1 MHTIDIWKILAG
13 IAIFLLGIKFLE
25 ESLQQL
31 SGRGFKLFLKKHTS
45 NKIKAIGSGAL
56 VTALLQSS
64 SLVSLMVLAFAG
76 AGILTMYNALA
87 LILGANLGTTFTGW
101 MIALIGFKLN
111 FEILALPIAGIAG
124 LLFTLT
130 GKNSKLNNWS
140 RFFFGFSFLFIG
152 LGFIK
157 TGIEDYINT
166 IDLTTFQQYPV
177 FIFLL
182 IGFIITSIIQSSSA
196 TVAIT
201 LSALNAG
208 AISLFDA
215 TAIVLGSEIGTTIK
229 LFIAA
234 ANGAAVKRRIAIGNF
249 IFNTCGVLVV
259 FILLR
264 PINEFITSV
273 LGIHDQL
280 IALVFFQSLVNIISI
295 ILFYPLLKP
304 LGNFLEKRFQSN
316 EDETLFIH
324 KIPATEPLLALDAM
338 ENETKHFLFSV
349 LDFAMH
355 CFENK
360 NHLQQQMKFSKKFT
374 EHSLH
379 GKYEHIKY
387 LHGEIHSFYISL
399 QNKLQQKEE
408 LEKLDRLIS
417 SVRNSMYAAKNFK
430 DALHDIDQLRN
441 SANDTKFGFYE
452 ETKASVSSFF
462 ELSMQLLLK
471 NEASTADELAGIYK
485 SVTQGYNHTLKQL
498 YHETTAGHV
507 NEKEITTLLNFNRE
521 IYTAYKSVFFAV
533 KDYLLDKKQSRYFD
547 EQPGFIR

>member
-1 MHTIDIWKILAG
+1 MHITDISKALAG
-13 IAIFLLGIKFLE
+13 IAIFLLKFLE
-25 ESLQQL
+25 ESLQHL
-31 SGRGFKLFLKKHTS
+31 SGRSFKLFLKKHTS
-45 NKIKAIGSGAL
+45 NKLTAIGSGAL

-101 MIALIGFKLN
+101 MITLIGFKLN
-111 FEILALPIAGIAG
+111 FEVLAFPIAGVAG

-130 GKNSKLNNWS
+130 GKKNKLNNWS
-140 RFFFGFSFLFIG
+140 RFFLGFSFLFIG

-157 TGIEDYINT
+157 TGIEANLNV

-177 FIFLL
+177 IVFLL

-196 TVAIT
+196 TMAIT
-201 LSALNAG
+201 LSALDAG
-208 AISLFDA
+208 AINLVSA

-249 IFNTCGVLVV
+249 IFNTTGVMFV

-264 PINEFITSV
+264 PIIEFITSV

-295 ILFYPLLKP
+295 LLFYPLLQP
-304 LGNFLEKRFQSN
+304 LGNFLEKQFHTN
-316 EDETLFIH
+316 EDDTLYIH
-324 KIPATEPLLALDAM
+324 KIPASEPLLALYAL

-349 LDFAMH
+349 LDFAMN

-360 NHLQQQMKFSKKFT
+360 NHWLQQMKLKKKFT
-374 EHSLH
+374 EHGLH
-379 GKYEHIKY
+379 EKYEHIKY
-387 LHGEIHSFYISL
+387 LYGEIHSFYISI
-399 QNKLQQKEE
+399 QNKLRQKEE
-408 LEKLDRLIS
+408 MEKLDRLIS
-417 SVRNSMYAAKNFK
+417 AVRNCMYAAKNFK
-430 DALHDIDQLRN
+430 DVLHDIAQLRN
-441 SANDTKFGFYE
+441 SANDTKFGFYN
-452 ETKASVSSFF
+452 ETKIWVNSFF
-462 ELSMQLLLK
+462 ELNMKLLLQIHPV
-471 NEASTADELAGIYK
+471 SADELAQIYT

-498 YHETTAGHV
+498 YHETTSGKV
-507 NEKEITTLLNFNRE
+507 NEKEISTLLNFNRE
-521 IYTAYKSVFFAV
+521 IFTAYKSVFIAV
-533 KDYLLDKKQSRYFD
+533 KDYLLDKNQSRYFD
-547 EQPGFIR
+547 EQPGFIH